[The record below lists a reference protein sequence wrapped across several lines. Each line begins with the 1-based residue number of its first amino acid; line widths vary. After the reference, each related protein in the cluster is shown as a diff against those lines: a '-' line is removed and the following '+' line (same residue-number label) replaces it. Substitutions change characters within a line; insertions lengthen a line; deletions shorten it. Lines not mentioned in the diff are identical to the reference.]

1 MPLVD
6 KRGSTDGSEG
16 RRQGFEPML
25 TAQEIAAT
33 LSVHPATARR
43 SRVEGIGPAYFN
55 IGPLHRYPVCKFE
68 RWVVPVVPA

>member
-1 MPLVD
+1 MGQ
-6 KRGSTDGSEG
+6 KGRE

-68 RWVVPVVPA
+68 RWLSQLCRPEAVA